1 MKGQPMISFD
11 PLWKTLESKNI
22 GKMELRS
29 QIGISK
35 ATFAKLGKNE
45 SVTLETVDKICMAL
59 DVSISDVVEITHASA
74 GNGSE
79 GG

>member
-1 MKGQPMISFD
+1 MISFD
-11 PLWKTLESKNI
+11 PLSKTLERKQL

-29 QIGISK
+29 QIGMSK

-59 DVSISDVVEITHASA
+59 DVPISDVVEITHASA